1 MTINTGNINNPA
13 SAARLQQIRRD
24 LGLPTVLS
32 QSAIAIPHTGTTTA
46 TQLLS
51 VTIPGGSLGP
61 SGGYRITLQTS
72 ETNNANN
79 KTLIVRMSGTAFYQ
93 AGDSSKT
100 GRIIQLMGWNRGAVG
115 SQLHGMTSVGSPW
128 GALSGTQV
136 TTSFS
141 TDSDQ
146 TLQVIVTLA
155 NAADTFTIEGHRVET
170 WYGA

>member
-1 MTINTGNINNPA
+1 MTINIGTINSPA
-13 SAARLQQIRRD
+13 TAAQLAQLRRD

-32 QSAIAIPHTGTTTA
+32 QSAVAVPLTGTTTA

-61 SGGYRITLQTS
+61 NGGYRITLQTS

-79 KTLIVRMSGTAFYQ
+79 KTLIVRMSGTSFYQ

-115 SQLHGMTSVGSPW
+115 SQLHGMTGIGSPW
-128 GALSGTQV
+128 GGLSGAQV

-146 TLQVIVTLA
+146 TLQVIATLA
-155 NAADTFTIEGHRVET
+155 NAGDTFTLEGHRVET